1 MILLSDF
8 CVIFAT
14 NLNFLLVWRR
24 GWVID
29 RKRICKLI
37 EYIDWKS

>member
-14 NLNFLLVWRR
+14 NVNFSLVWRIGR
-24 GWVID
+24 VID